1 MNNLSRFD
9 RNKILINS
17 EKNNIL
23 LPSSLYFQKHKNFTS
38 NNHEETKAN
47 FVINKNNNNNN
58 FNSYSIKNSKG
69 FNLMFEYKNN
79 IAKKKKTQLF
89 FNNMNEDSFLNK
101 QTKLNEDIKY
111 DKNEEDKMGK
121 NYNYKKVNMNIISAR
136 NSEINPAFNK
146 RVNNVNS
153 KYYSNNKIYVKMRQN
168 LSINFNL
175 NSPNK
180 ASNIN
185 TNNIGGG
192 NKKLDKQYKS
202 ANNSKVKNQ
211 SYTNIN
217 KINDNYKN
225 DTEYEVNRYSL
236 GNKQIYNKYS
246 NQRNSDFY
254 LNIPSASNTYL
265 NTENNINS
273 RNISTKKLNNI
284 HNKNYNLMNIDYS
297 TERNN
302 TYSNINNNK
311 YIYENSFKRVY
322 SQKSKYRGNSNQ
334 CKNIKYTFRTKDS
347 YICTDYKTDKVSLK
361 NYYDHEFNEIRNVKE
376 ENYIDKKENEC
387 KFNNED
393 ISYKECLSTNYSTCT
408 NEINKI
414 KEKKNPIL
422 IQNKYN
428 YSNLKNKCQDN
439 VEMFH
444 FFMVSYLQK
453 GKKLGNKFN

>member
-79 IAKKKKTQLF
+79 ITKKKKTQLF

-414 KEKKNPIL
+414 KEKK
-422 IQNKYN
+422 K
-428 YSNLKNKCQDN
+428 SD
-439 VEMFH
+439 
-444 FFMVSYLQK
+444 
-453 GKKLGNKFN
+453 FNSK